1 MVKVCPQC
9 NSSYTDESLQFC
21 LSDGTPLVA
30 TETNSASWH
39 SAETIYDPNI
49 IIQQPSPHQTSPN
62 SNSHTNS
69 SVQINSSTFQ
79 TSNKSNNLLSLLG
92 LAILLGGIIFGSYW
106 LFFRDNSGDINKT
119 NLTQTTET
127 KRPVVQLSP
136 EQNAQVKKDVTALL
150 QTWNDSNNTRKIEDH
165 IKCYA
170 DTLSVYYKESGID
183 KNHVRA
189 DRMRAYERY
198 EVIDIQLDNIKITPE
213 SETSASATFDKTWT
227 FKSSKK
233 VSTGSV
239 QQEFT
244 FIKKDGK
251 WLIDGEKDVKV
262 YYVNNRENS
271 DANSNSANQNN
282 ENSSGK

>member
-62 SNSHTNS
+62 SNSQTNS
-69 SVQINSSTFQ
+69 SLQINSGTFQ
-79 TSNKSNNLLSLLG
+79 SAQKSSNLFVLIG
-92 LAILLGGIIFGSYW
+92 LAVLLGGIAFGSYW
-106 LFFRDNSGDINKT
+106 LFFRENSGDVNKT
-119 NLTQTTET
+119 NLTQTNET
-127 KRPVVQLSP
+127 KRPVVELSP
-136 EQNAQVKKDVTALL
+136 EQNAQVIKEVTALL
-150 QTWNDSNNTRKIEDH
+150 QTWNTANKERKIEDH

-170 DTLSVYYKESGID
+170 DTLEVYYKESGKD
-183 KNHVRA
+183 KNHVKA
-189 DRMRAYERY
+189 DRLRAYQLFDS
-198 EVIDIQLDNIKITPE
+198 IDIQIDNIKITPE

-227 FKSSKK
+227 FKNSKK

-239 QQEFT
+239 QQEFN

-251 WLIDGEKDVKV
+251 WLINGEKDTKV
-262 YYVNNRENS
+262 YYVNNRENT
-271 DANSNSANQNN
+271 DANSNSAKQSN
-282 ENSSGK
+282 ENSSSK

>member
-1 MVKVCPQC
+1 
-9 NSSYTDESLQFC
+9 
-21 LSDGTPLVA
+21 
-30 TETNSASWH
+30 
-39 SAETIYDPNI
+39 
-49 IIQQPSPHQTSPN
+49 
-62 SNSHTNS
+62 
-69 SVQINSSTFQ
+69 
-79 TSNKSNNLLSLLG
+79 
-92 LAILLGGIIFGSYW
+92 
-106 LFFRDNSGDINKT
+106 
-119 NLTQTTET
+119 
-127 KRPVVQLSP
+127 
-136 EQNAQVKKDVTALL
+136 
-150 QTWNDSNNTRKIEDH
+150 
-165 IKCYA
+165 
-170 DTLSVYYKESGID
+170 
-183 KNHVRA
+183 
-189 DRMRAYERY
+189 MRAYERY

>member
-150 QTWNDSNNTRKIEDH
+150 QTWNDSNNTRKIEDN
-165 IKCYA
+165 IKFYS
-170 DTLSVYYKESGID
+170 DTLRVYYK
-183 KNHVRA
+183 
-189 DRMRAYERY
+189 
-198 EVIDIQLDNIKITPE
+198 
-213 SETSASATFDKTWT
+213 
-227 FKSSKK
+227 
-233 VSTGSV
+233 
-239 QQEFT
+239 
-244 FIKKDGK
+244 
-251 WLIDGEKDVKV
+251 
-262 YYVNNRENS
+262 
-271 DANSNSANQNN
+271 
-282 ENSSGK
+282 